1 MSNPPPI
8 KYVLFSH
15 YNAHEAKDFNTFK
28 SQREK
33 TDFDNLEGVAHL
45 RRHFH
50 GLRELLNS
58 PGYAGLI
65 VLFYAPDK
73 SFETLLDGI
82 RQGGFDSR
90 NKWEPD
96 VSLCFAD
103 EVADCVNRNL
113 VEANLNDRVRFL
125 TPLDLLLILGT
136 VNDILA
142 QYFHHDMI
150 GLAGGIRY
158 DTPKMVEAILRL
170 RLLGTGVPVLRVDH
184 DVLFRFKKHEKVIGD
199 LGLFKAVACAVRAY
213 QLRLAQP
220 TVSTFLFS
228 ASYNAKALLDFTQ
241 LQQDPFE
248 AWSRAFA
255 TRIYPAL
262 KADKEEIKRI
272 YSLPAAEQDEQ
283 WNNYVGTHLDE
294 KLVRQFYGLTDNR
307 EKLEA
312 IPLEGL
318 TSIGA
323 HPLHAVISGALLC
336 LSEGAILDLPP
347 FSNFRN
353 NVMWID
359 DHLKYSLHRALH
371 HFTSDEPL
379 ELEEPGLS
387 NARFEDVAVTKARPP
402 VGNLPAYIFDVYLP
416 VLLYGT
422 IMDAWITKNSILKYR
437 LSALDPEHQKFWRE
451 AQSQQDRG
459 SKAPLPEAMRN
470 ALCRGEFRHDDANKL
485 REILEESALDRL
497 NMVRQ
502 LWAKLKNGDE
512 ETFAS
517 YWVLGRVKKV
527 FGEECFSDCKNR
539 LWEGIA
545 PGRPLRSRITSRAQL
560 NADLSDKIRDLC
572 EDAVAYV
579 YWTLRW
585 PQFVQIVRSIRPG
598 EFMGDLNW
606 NHKKFS
612 CKSEPSAVAPLNLHN
627 HDR

>member
-1 MSNPPPI
+1 MGNPPPI
-8 KYVLFSH
+8 KYVLYSH
-15 YNAHEAKDFNTFK
+15 YSAHEAADFNTYK
-28 SQREK
+28 DQKEQ
-33 TDFDNLEGVAHL
+33 TDFNNLEGVAHL

-58 PGYAGLI
+58 PGFAGLL

-82 RQGGFDSR
+82 RRGGFDSR
-90 NKWEPD
+90 NQWEPD
-96 VSLCFAD
+96 LSLCFAD
-103 EVADCVNRNL
+103 EVAECVNRNL
-113 VEANLNDRVRFL
+113 VEANLSDRVRFL
-125 TPLDLLLILGT
+125 TPSDLLLILGP
-136 VNDILA
+136 VNDIFA
-142 QYFHHDMI
+142 QHFHRDII
-150 GLAGGIRY
+150 GPAGGVRY
-158 DTPKMVEAILRL
+158 DTPKTVEAILRL

-184 DVLFRFKKHEKVIGD
+184 DVLLRFKKDEKVIGD

-220 TVSTFLFS
+220 TVATFLFS
-228 ASYNAKALLDFTQ
+228 ASYNAKTLLDPTQ
-241 LQQDPFE
+241 LQKDPFE

-262 KADKEEIKRI
+262 KADPEAIKRI
-272 YSLPAAEQDEQ
+272 SSRPAAERNKE
-283 WNNYVGTHLDE
+283 WNDYVGTYLDE
-294 KLVRQFYGLTDNR
+294 CLVRKFYGLTDNR
-307 EKLEA
+307 EKLETT
-312 IPLEGL
+312 PLEGL
-318 TSIGA
+318 ASIGA
-323 HPLHAVISGALLC
+323 HPIYAVISGALLC

-359 DHLKYSLHRALH
+359 DHLKYSLHRAMY

-402 VGNLPAYIFDVYLP
+402 VGNLPAYIFGSYLP
-416 VLLYGT
+416 VLLYGA

-437 LSALDPEHQKFWRE
+437 VSALDPEHQKLWRE
-451 AQSQQDRG
+451 AQAHKDHDP
-459 SKAPLPEAMRN
+459 KAPLPEAMLF
-470 ALCRGEFRHDDANKL
+470 ALSRGEFRSYDADDLKPKL
-485 REILEESALDRL
+485 EKSALNRL

-517 YWVLGRVKKV
+517 YWVTGRVKEV
-527 FGEECFSDCKNR
+527 FGEECFRDCKDR

-545 PGRPLRSRITSRAQL
+545 AGRPLENPITSRSEL
-560 NADLSDKIRDLC
+560 NNADLSDKIRDLC

-579 YWTLRW
+579 NWTLRW
-585 PQFVQIVRSIRPG
+585 PQFVQIVRSIRQG
-598 EFMGDLNW
+598 EFMGDLGW
-606 NHKKFS
+606 NPKRRAPDKLTTES
-612 CKSEPSAVAPLNLHN
+612 CN
-627 HDR
+627 